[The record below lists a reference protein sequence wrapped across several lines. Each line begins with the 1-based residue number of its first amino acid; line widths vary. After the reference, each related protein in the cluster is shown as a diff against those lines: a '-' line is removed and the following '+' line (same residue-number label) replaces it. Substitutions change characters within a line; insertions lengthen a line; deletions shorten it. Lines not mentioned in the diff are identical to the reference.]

1 MLNDFHQVI
10 VRPTKII
17 HKDLTILTTL
27 KISGIFKNIPKCIS
41 TYIMSCPT
49 FSNNLDRYLVQVSR
63 LHKSY
68 LTFSPFED
76 LVSQELMVVVDIG
89 LHLLLH
95 SRPRDFFFFFFSPSN
110 HVGIWLRPFMLI
122 QMFKL
127 RWILIKYEV
136 FQRTEYYMSFL
147 TDNISTFLRK
157 QVKSEYDYVIHNYV
171 CILKKLA
178 ALRMT

>member
-1 MLNDFHQVI
+1 MVLGIIEFLEVLS
-10 VRPTKII
+10 RLTKYASLVFRLIGI
-17 HKDLTILTTL
+17 SLIFFFEEYTKMHK
-27 KISGIFKNIPKCIS
+27 
-41 TYIMSCPT
+41 YHIMS
-49 FSNNLDRYLVQVSR
+49 NLLKQFWSVSSAGISITQ
-63 LHKSY
+63 SY

-136 FQRTEYYMSFL
+136 FQRTEYYMSYL
-147 TDNISTFLRK
+147 TDNISRFLRK